1 MLQQDLQAYE
11 DEDDAAHQLGA
22 AFVLGAEEA
31 AHLHPH
37 GGEQEGD
44 DPDEAGGHGDIHA

>member
-1 MLQQDLQAYE
+1 MLQQDLQAHE

-22 AFVLGAEEA
+22 AFVPGAEKA

-37 GGEQEGD
+37 SGEQEGND
-44 DPDEAGGHGDIHA
+44 ADEAGGHGDIHA